1 VLFFQREKHF
11 FIRKGLSMKRFRFT
25 FLAICMLL
33 TWLGIS
39 DLVLQLRNPEPLAI
53 ELKDLSAGQPQQ
65 EWLSIRGGHL
75 DLLKGINMSGTIEID
90 SFLIP
95 LVENR
100 SIEQPRLWVETRQP
114 AIIDLLTTYY
124 FKLDDDQKRA
134 SYLAENRNQFFPETT
149 VTGMTADNLI
159 ADANRGK
166 LLELLT
172 SMGIKT
178 GDDILFISEGKE
190 PNRLRGPAFLLLS
203 IIGLFKFVFW
213 SKNSAGQK

>member
-1 VLFFQREKHF
+1 
-11 FIRKGLSMKRFRFT
+11 MKRFRFT